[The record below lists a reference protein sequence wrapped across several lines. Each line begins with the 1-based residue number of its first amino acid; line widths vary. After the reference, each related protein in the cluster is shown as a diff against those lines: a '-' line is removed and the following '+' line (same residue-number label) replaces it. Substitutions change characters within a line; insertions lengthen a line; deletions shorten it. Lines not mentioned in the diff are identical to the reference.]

1 MSAPAGSRA
10 PSAAAVIVLVA
21 VLIPGC
27 AAKRFLGFGG
37 DATLLVRHHESEPQ
51 EIRLDGAVLGV
62 ADSGMVACF
71 RDVRTGTLRLEARA
85 PGNVLTRATS
95 VVLPPDQARLWDID
109 HDQILEGRAFLR
121 LCD

>member
-1 MSAPAGSRA
+1 LSAPAGSRA
-10 PSAAAVIVLVA
+10 HRAAAVIVLVA
-21 VLIPGC
+21 ALFSGC

-51 EIRLDGAVLGV
+51 EIRIDGDVLGV
-62 ADSGMVACF
+62 ADSGIVACF

-95 VVLPPDQARLWDID
+95 IVLPPDQARLWDID
-109 HDQILEGRAFLR
+109 HDQILEGRAFAG